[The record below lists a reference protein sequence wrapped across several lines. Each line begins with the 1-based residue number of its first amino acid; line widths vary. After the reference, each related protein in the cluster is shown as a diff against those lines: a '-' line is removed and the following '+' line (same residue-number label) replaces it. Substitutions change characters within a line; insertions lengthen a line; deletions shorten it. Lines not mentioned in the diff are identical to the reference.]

1 MKEIAY
7 LFIGN
12 NIKNI
17 DSYPFKENSY
27 LIGIDKG
34 AYLLAKNNIKM
45 DEAIGDFDS
54 INEEEYLLVQR
65 YAKKITTLKKI
76 KDDTDTFAAYQ
87 KYKDLVSSIEIVGG
101 IEGKRI
107 EHFLANLNL
116 LKEDEKVSLIDDN
129 SLIKSYSSSPTP
141 YIFEDKDYYSFFAI
155 KDSLISLKGF
165 VYPLE
170 NYLLKEDD
178 SLCIS
183 NEINSLEGELFVHQ
197 GRIILIKSKFDHR
210 END

>member
-17 DSYPFKENSY
+17 DNYPFKENSY

-54 INEEEYLLVQR
+54 VNSEEYLLIQK
-65 YAKKITTLKKI
+65 YAKKITTLKKM
-76 KDDTDTFAAYQ
+76 KDDTDTSAAYQ
-87 KYKDLVSSIEIVGG
+87 KYKDLASFIEIVGG

-116 LKEDEKVSLIDDN
+116 LKEDEKVTLIDDN
-129 SLIKSYSSSPTP
+129 SLIKSYSSSSTP
-141 YIFEDKDYYSFFAI
+141 YIFKDKKYYSFFAI
-155 KDSLISLKGF
+155 KDSLISLK
-165 VYPLE
+165 V
-170 NYLLKEDD
+170 
-178 SLCIS
+178 
-183 NEINSLEGELFVHQ
+183 LF
-197 GRIILIKSKFDHR
+197 IP
-210 END
+210 